1 MCNDNKL
8 NDKWLIDPHGKYKS
22 IEPSLF
28 FFFFKFRSFQREQL
42 FNFIRLVGII
52 SLAQKASHWGELTRQ
67 AFDRLFDRPYLI

>member
-28 FFFFKFRSFQREQL
+28 FSFSNFALFSVSNL
-42 FNFIRLVGII
+42 FNCIRLVGII
-52 SLAQKASHWGELTRQ
+52 
-67 AFDRLFDRPYLI
+67 